1 MKARRFTLIE
11 VLLATALTAVVGLA
25 VASLLATQFTARQ
38 RLRAR
43 GDQRALLSAIER
55 RLRGD
60 LEALVPPGGL
70 YAAGIVGEDAIGS
83 SGEDLLG
90 TELRALA
97 ANQTTPSGEPLP
109 IDQRDRL
116 TLSVWPP
123 ARAFGTE
130 ALEGEGALWQVI
142 YRIDDDPETPER
154 GLVREVA
161 RVRDLA
167 AGTDPPLPE
176 ELAPEVVALEISYF
190 DGEAWQAT
198 WDSGSSDTLPT
209 SIAVEIVVA
218 REPTERERGS
228 VLRYR
233 IEVSALTARP
243 SQIPEATE

>member
-1 MKARRFTLIE
+1 MSRRAFTLIE

-25 VASLLATQFTARQ
+25 VASVLSTQLTART
-38 RLRAR
+38 RMRAR
-43 GDQRALLSAIER
+43 GDQRALLGAIER
-55 RLRGD
+55 RLRSD
-60 LEALVPPGGL
+60 LEGLVPPGGL
-70 YAAGIVGEDAIGS
+70 YAAGVVGEDQVGT

-90 TELRALA
+90 EQLRALA
-97 ANQTTPSGEPLP
+97 ASETTPSGEPLP
-109 IDQRDRL
+109 IDQRDKL
-116 TLSVWPP
+116 TLAVWPP
-123 ARAFGTE
+123 APAFGSE
-130 ALEGEGALWQVI
+130 PLEGEGALWQVI

-176 ELAPEVVALEISYF
+176 EIAPEVVALQISYF
-190 DGEAWQAT
+190 DGEDWQAT

-209 SIAVEIVVA
+209 SIAIELVLA
-218 REPTERERGS
+218 KEPSERERGS

-233 IEVSALTARP
+233 IEVSSLTARP